1 MRTELSEKRQ
11 RVLTIVVLLV
21 LLSFVLRLFY
31 FQVIAAPELNKESS
45 AAMQINGTIP
55 AIRGNIVDNAGNIL
69 AATEFS
75 WDVNIDPVNVG
86 PVVLDIDGN
95 KVPFTKEAIA
105 EKDCRNS

>member
-45 AAMQINGTIP
+45 ADKLAEE
-55 AIRGNIVDNAGNIL
+55 RGL
-69 AATEFS
+69 S
-75 WDVNIDPVNVG
+75 SQ
-86 PVVLDIDGN
+86 
-95 KVPFTKEAIA
+95 
-105 EKDCRNS
+105 KD